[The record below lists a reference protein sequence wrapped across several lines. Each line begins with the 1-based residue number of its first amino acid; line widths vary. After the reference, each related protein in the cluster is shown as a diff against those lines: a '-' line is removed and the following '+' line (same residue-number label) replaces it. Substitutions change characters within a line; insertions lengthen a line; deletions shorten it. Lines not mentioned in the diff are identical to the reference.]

1 MMQVVLDANT
11 LASGAVAPSGG
22 TLATIIDLWQQGVF
36 GVTLSNHILRE
47 LERTFSDPYFV
58 NRLPAEEIASYLA
71 MAQSTVTVVPIT
83 EEVHNVA
90 THPEDDLILATAIS
104 AKADYLVTGD
114 AKLQRLAMYRGVAIL
129 SPRRFL
135 ESLTDE
141 VSED

>member
-22 TLATIIDLWQQGVF
+22 TLATIIDLWQHGVF
-36 GVTLSNHILRE
+36 RVTLSTHILRE
-47 LERTFSDPYFV
+47 LERTFSDPYFLD
-58 NRLPAEEIASYLA
+58 RLSAEDIASYLA
-71 MAQSTVTVVPIT
+71 MVQSTVTVVPIT

-90 THPEDDLILATAIS
+90 THLEDDFILATAVS

-114 AKLQRLAMYRGVAIL
+114 TKLQRLGKYQDVTIL

-135 ESLTDE
+135 EILKQE
-141 VSED
+141 VPED

>member
-1 MMQVVLDANT
+1 MQVVLDANT
-11 LASGAVAPSGG
+11 LASGAVAPRGG

-36 GVTLSNHILRE
+36 RVTLSTHILRE
-47 LERTFSDPYFV
+47 LERTFSDPYFLG
-58 NRLPAEEIASYLA
+58 RLSAEDIVSYLA
-71 MAQSTVTVVPIT
+71 MVQSTVTVVPIT

-114 AKLQRLAMYRGVAIL
+114 TKLQRLERYHGVSIL

-135 ESLTDE
+135 ETLIQE
-141 VSED
+141 GSEE

>member
-36 GVTLSNHILRE
+36 RVTLSTHILRE
-47 LERTFSDPYFV
+47 LERTFSDPYFLD
-58 NRLPAEEIASYLA
+58 RLSAEDITSYLA
-71 MAQSTVTVVPIT
+71 MVQATVTVVPIT

-90 THPEDDLILATAIS
+90 THPEDDLILATAVS

-114 AKLQRLAMYRGVAIL
+114 IKLQHVGTYKGVTIL

-135 ESLTDE
+135 EALEHDA
-141 VSED
+141 SEK

>member
-36 GVTLSNHILRE
+36 RVTLSTHILRE
-47 LERTFSDPYFV
+47 LERTFSDPYFL
-58 NRLPAEEIASYLA
+58 NRLPAEDIVLYLA
-71 MAQSTVTVVPIT
+71 MVQSTVTVVPIT

-90 THPEDDLILATAIS
+90 TPPEDDLILATAVS
-104 AKADYLVTGD
+104 AKVDYLVTGD
-114 AKLQRLAMYRGVAIL
+114 SKLQQVGAYQVIKIL
-129 SPRRFL
+129 SPLMFL
-135 ESLTDE
+135 ETLTQE